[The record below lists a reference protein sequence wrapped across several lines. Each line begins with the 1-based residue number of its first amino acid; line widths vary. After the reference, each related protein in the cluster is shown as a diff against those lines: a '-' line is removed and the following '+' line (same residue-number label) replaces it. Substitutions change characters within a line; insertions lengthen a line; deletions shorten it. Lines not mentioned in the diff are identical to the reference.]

1 MRVNIHIKFK
11 PVQMGVLAAKPVY
24 IQQSTCIRIN
34 KNRISAADVSYF
46 FIENKIADII
56 VVNVCA
62 SVMCSVLISK
72 PASACRLVSDLN
84 YYHRFHTGLF
94 LHAHHYSPVP
104 PGLAPGNPG
113 NIEFQGK
120 LFRSEIA

>member
-62 SVMCSVLISK
+62 ECDVFCIDFKTGISLQ
-72 PASACRLVSDLN
+72 ACFRL
-84 YYHRFHTGLF
+84 
-94 LHAHHYSPVP
+94 
-104 PGLAPGNPG
+104 
-113 NIEFQGK
+113 
-120 LFRSEIA
+120 